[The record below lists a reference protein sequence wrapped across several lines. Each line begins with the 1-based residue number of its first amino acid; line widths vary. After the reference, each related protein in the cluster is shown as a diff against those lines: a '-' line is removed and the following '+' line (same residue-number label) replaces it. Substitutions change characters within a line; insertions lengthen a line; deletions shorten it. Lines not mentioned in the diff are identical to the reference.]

1 LIKNIILLIIKEV
14 IILKNERKKFSFELF
29 LFRIFSIAIIA
40 ICLYS
45 LYLWNE
51 ENNANLDLA
60 NSLLDK
66 SIVSVT
72 KTTDNTQDETT
83 ISGPSYEILDVN
95 FEELSAQ
102 NEQTVGW
109 VKLNNTNIS
118 FPIVQAQDNKYY
130 LTHNFNKK
138 YNSAGWIFAD
148 SSNNLETL
156 DKNTIVYGHNRRNG
170 TMFSNLRQLLN
181 PEWFNEET
189 NRYFNFNTKSHK
201 YIAQIFSVYKISKNK
216 LVLNNKYDTEEIFNE
231 FIQDSKSK
239 SVYDFNID
247 INYFDNVLTLCTCDN
262 NTQYRVVVFAKL
274 ITIE

>member
-1 LIKNIILLIIKEV
+1 M
-14 IILKNERKKFSFELF
+14 IILKNERKRFSFELF

-51 ENNANLDLA
+51 ENNANQDLA
-60 NSLLDK
+60 DSLLDK

-72 KTTDNTQDETT
+72 KKTDDSQDESSEN
-83 ISGPSYEILDVN
+83 SGPTYEVLDVN
-95 FEELSAQ
+95 FDELLAQ

-109 VKLNNTNIS
+109 VRLNNTNIS
-118 FPIVQAQDNKYY
+118 FPIVQAPDNTFY

-148 SSNNLETL
+148 SSNNFETL

-170 TMFSNLRQLLN
+170 TMFSTIRQLLN
-181 PEWFNEET
+181 PEWFNEQS
-189 NRYFNFNTKSHK
+189 NKYFNFNTKDHK

-216 LVLNNKYDTEEIFNE
+216 LVLNNKYDTEEAFNE
-231 FIQDSKSK
+231 FIQDCKSK
-239 SVYDFNID
+239 SVYDFNLD
-247 INYFDNVLTLCTCDN
+247 VNYFDNVLTLCTCDN

-274 ITIE
+274 ITME